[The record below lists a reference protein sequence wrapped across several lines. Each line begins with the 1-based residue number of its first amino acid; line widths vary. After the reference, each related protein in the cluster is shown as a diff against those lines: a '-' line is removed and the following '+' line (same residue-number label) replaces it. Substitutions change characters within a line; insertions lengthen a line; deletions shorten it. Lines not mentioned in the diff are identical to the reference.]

1 VPYLALPSASRD
13 RDRLCDRIFALDRTT
28 RFASVIDKMG
38 NLIAGSMRKG
48 RVEPLE
54 PKEDRRKLYLEIA
67 LRNAM
72 QQDFDP
78 EYGRVIIYTLSE
90 REKIKKSHHSR

>member
-13 RDRLCDRIFALDRTT
+13 LDRLCDRIFALDRTI
-28 RFASVIDKMG
+28 RFAGVIDKMG

-54 PKEDRRKLYLEIA
+54 PKEDRRKLYLEFA
-67 LRNAM
+67 HRNAM

-78 EYGRVIIYTLSE
+78 EYGRVIIYTLSQ

>member
-1 VPYLALPSASRD
+1 M
-13 RDRLCDRIFALDRTT
+13 C
-28 RFASVIDKMG
+28 KE
-38 NLIAGSMRKG
+38 

-54 PKEDRRKLYLEIA
+54 PKEDRRKLYPEIA

-78 EYGRVIIYTLSE
+78 EYGRVSSTRCQSG
-90 REKIKKSHHSR
+90 RR